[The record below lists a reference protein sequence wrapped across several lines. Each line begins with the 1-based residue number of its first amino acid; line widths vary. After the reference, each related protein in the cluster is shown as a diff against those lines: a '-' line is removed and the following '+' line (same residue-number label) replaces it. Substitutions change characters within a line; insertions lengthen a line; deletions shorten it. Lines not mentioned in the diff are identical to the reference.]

1 MADIAS
7 DFDFRSWLSRKT
19 DVQATIRES
28 NYSSWFSDRLSGT
41 RMQGLYSKLQSA
53 KGEDQKT
60 AALLEGHAAMVL
72 YSTLIY
78 YVYPSMPSMKR
89 EIDSSP
95 ELRQNFSR
103 LKGWFDQNGG
113 SRIAD
118 DFYRELVNT
127 IAERRSG

>member
-1 MADIAS
+1 M
-7 DFDFRSWLSRKT
+7 DFDFRNWLSRRT
-19 DVQATIRES
+19 DVQSTLRES
-28 NYSSWFSDRLSGT
+28 NYSSWFSDRLSGN
-41 RMQGLYSKLQSA
+41 RMQTIYSKLQSA
-53 KGEDQKT
+53 KSEEQKT
-60 AALLEGHAAMVL
+60 SVLLEGHAAMVL

-103 LKGWFDQNGG
+103 LKVWFDQNGG
-113 SRIAD
+113 SKIAD

-127 IAERRSG
+127 IAERKGG